1 MELNNGTEEKEQ
13 FRKREAAIKLLA
25 DGLRG
30 DWGDH
35 HPVYGDLAGG
45 KYLGSTQMLLE
56 KMANLLKTTA
66 FCLYLANSLTT
77 F

>member
-35 HPVYGDLAGG
+35 HPVYGNLAGG
-45 KYLGSTQMLLE
+45 EYLTLLDEAVRLPYNRSTI
-56 KMANLLKTTA
+56 
-66 FCLYLANSLTT
+66 
-77 F
+77 